1 MTVLSKTTVRENT
14 RNEPSLEELKF
25 WMQTGFYFSNP
36 FELFFNPQF
45 YFNKQTFRKSRFWN
59 SHTYG
64 HLADFWK
71 EKFDI
76 MAINKINKSVF
87 LQVFAGFAP
96 RNLFYSRTLER
107 SWKVFLIENLKLY
120 FGVLIALVFAI
131 SVFSHASGH
140 YVVTATGHHW
150 IESKITIIVACS
162 RFWLR
167 SFGFSILLK
176 LVRSWCFLSQRF

>member
-1 MTVLSKTTVRENT
+1 
-14 RNEPSLEELKF
+14 
-25 WMQTGFYFSNP
+25 
-36 FELFFNPQF
+36 
-45 YFNKQTFRKSRFWN
+45 
-59 SHTYG
+59 
-64 HLADFWK
+64 
-71 EKFDI
+71 

-140 YVVTATGHHW
+140 YVVTATGHH
-150 IESKITIIVACS
+150 
-162 RFWLR
+162 
-167 SFGFSILLK
+167 
-176 LVRSWCFLSQRF
+176 